1 MAGFESGHNKL
12 LPSPFHCSS
21 ERLVI
26 ISSLLLRYNKE
37 REARKKLQN
46 DLIELRGNIRVFCRV
61 RPPAHQGD
69 SVMDF
74 PSDQELLVRGAGSS
88 SNGAQAAAASSSKA
102 ASSSSS
108 ADAKASAVSLFQV
121 TLMRW
126 LSLVGDFLC
135 FEDRIWTCWA

>member
-1 MAGFESGHNKL
+1 MSG
-12 LPSPFHCSS
+12 
-21 ERLVI
+21 RLAWLFI
-26 ISSLLLRYNKE
+26 MLLLRILYSPVHSTDLSKLPGVSLVLFVSHSPRYNKE

-88 SNGAQAAAASSSKA
+88 SNGAQAAASSSSKA
-102 ASSSSS
+102 ASSSS

-121 TLMRW
+121 T
-126 LSLVGDFLC
+126 
-135 FEDRIWTCWA
+135 

>member
-1 MAGFESGHNKL
+1 LYSYCFSCL
-12 LPSPFHCSS
+12 
-21 ERLVI
+21 
-26 ISSLLLRYNKE
+26 SLRPRYNKE

-74 PSDQELLVRGAGSS
+74 PSDQELIVRGAGGS
-88 SNGAQAAAASSSKA
+88 GAQAASSSSK
-102 ASSSSS
+102 SSSSS

-121 TLMRW
+121 AT
-126 LSLVGDFLC
+126 S
-135 FEDRIWTCWA
+135 